1 MELSCSKIN
10 KLPEEVLLEIFDSYR
25 RVLKYVDSYQ
35 ISMSGVSHRNR
46 HEHQPVYMYERRW
59 NRKHGWFKLVHVCR
73 KWRRIVLG
81 SPSRLDLS
89 LVLIEHNP
97 GHMKTVYTTRLPSL
111 PIRIDYAYGTPTNND
126 VSRVVA
132 ALKQR
137 DRVRGIVF
145 KGQDLQ
151 LGKVFGKMKCSF
163 PVLERLDICHSSG
176 LVNLK
181 LPPTFLRGSAPRL
194 RRLKMS
200 PVSLKSISQLL
211 SSATALVE
219 LYLNIDTIFG
229 PSPTSSLIAY
239 LQAMPCLRWLTLKL
253 TCGISHNLIPESP
266 ENGGKIVPLSKLTFF
281 HFYGHQVSLDGLMS
295 GLSAPSLETFNTKFP
310 GSFIS
315 PMRHIS
321 RFVTDTNSE
330 HHAFRVISSSR
341 GSFSL
346 SLMAHSECIDEP
358 DPHFN
363 FYSCRVMQIS
373 TALSPRLGIV
383 EELFLISFDKSSR
396 PTTPWRRFLE
406 LFHNVK
412 ILRLQHNVMFDIAH
426 SLQQD
431 QGVSAAV
438 LPSLEEIE
446 LRGWSWSSESAVQ
459 DERRSAMEAF
469 GPFMAT
475 LQQAG
480 RPVKI
485 FWSEV
490 RDVTWKGR
498 RDF

>member
-1 MELSCSKIN
+1 
-10 KLPEEVLLEIFDSYR
+10 
-25 RVLKYVDSYQ
+25 
-35 ISMSGVSHRNR
+35 
-46 HEHQPVYMYERRW
+46 
-59 NRKHGWFKLVHVCR
+59 
-73 KWRRIVLG
+73 
-81 SPSRLDLS
+81 
-89 LVLIEHNP
+89 
-97 GHMKTVYTTRLPSL
+97 MKR
-111 PIRIDYAYGTPTNND
+111 
-126 VSRVVA
+126 
-132 ALKQR
+132 
-137 DRVRGIVF
+137 
-145 KGQDLQ
+145 
-151 LGKVFGKMKCSF
+151 SF
-163 PVLERLDICHSSG
+163 PALERLEISA
-176 LVNLK
+176 LYNLKLK

-200 PVSLKSISQLL
+200 NVPLKSISQLL

-219 LYLNIDTIFG
+219 LSLEIDTVFG
-229 PSPTSSLIAY
+229 PSLVAH
-239 LQAMPCLRWLTLKL
+239 LQAMPCLHWLALKL
-253 TCGISHNLIPESP
+253 PCVIFHTHIPASP
-266 ENGGKIVPLSKLTFF
+266 ENVGKIVPLSKLTFF

-295 GLSAPSLETFNTKFP
+295 GLSVPSVETFNTNFTC
-310 GSFIS
+310 SFIS

-346 SLMAHSECIDEP
+346 SLLAHSECIDEP

-373 TALSPRLGIV
+373 TALSPRLAIV

-412 ILRLQHNVMFDIAH
+412 ILRLQHNVMFYIAH

-431 QGVSAAV
+431 QGISAAV
-438 LPSLEEIE
+438 LLSLEEIE

-469 GPFMAT
+469 EPFIAT

-480 RPVKI
+480 RHVKI

-490 RDVTWKGR
+490 HDVTWKGR